1 MNNTDG
7 TSKKKLAVIVLC
19 ITLATLTASGL
30 FGSVWWMV
38 ANAKDL
44 QLGGLVGDLL
54 AGRDNGLQL
63 FPDNSE
69 SEQELPTEPPADTVK
84 PRFFVNAKA
93 LQSDLSMGTLMQDG
107 AYLSLVVDRTWKDY
121 FSSLL
126 PVGSS
131 YSNVKY
137 LVIAYRTSA
146 ANARGEFWLAARQ
159 ETSGSSDFQSVNIPY
174 QNDGKWHTAVIDI
187 TGLFPDNPHH
197 YLSHLSLTPLRNPQ
211 SGQSIDIAYVA
222 GFSSLEDAEKY
233 IDQYQPPASTA
244 AADSCINVAW
254 AEASKSTE
262 AD

>member
-1 MNNTDG
+1 MNN
-7 TSKKKLAVIVLC
+7 KKRITVVLC
-19 ITLATLTASGL
+19 IALAVLVLVGLIFCSAWWILRNNDSVQPGGLIGEWLSGHKDKSPLFPQHPDSEQQSSQELAT
-30 FGSVWWMV
+30 
-38 ANAKDL
+38 N
-44 QLGGLVGDLL
+44 
-54 AGRDNGLQL
+54 
-63 FPDNSE
+63 
-69 SEQELPTEPPADTVK
+69 PPEDKVK
-84 PRFFVNAKA
+84 PRFFVSAKSI
-93 LQSDLSMGTLMQDG
+93 QNDLLMGTLMQDG

-174 QNDGKWHTAVIDI
+174 QNDGNWHTAVIDI

-197 YLSHLSLTPLRNPQ
+197 YLSYLSLTPLRNPQ

-244 AADSCINVAW
+244 AANSCINVAW

-262 AD
+262 AN